1 MAAAINKIRADK
13 WLWYARFFK
22 TRTLAS
28 QLCKSGKLR
37 INGERVSKASVTVQ
51 VGDVL
56 TFPKVNDIKVVKL
69 LALGERRGPAV
80 EAQTLYEDKSPIVPS
95 KAEMLEKSLKE
106 GASVYRESGAGRPTK
121 AERRATD
128 KLMGRD

>member
-1 MAAAINKIRADK
+1 MKIRADK

-28 QLCKSGKLR
+28 QLCRSGKLR
-37 INGERVSKASVTVQ
+37 VNGERVSKASVTVQ

-56 TFPKVNDIKVVKL
+56 TFPQVNDIKVVQL
-69 LALGERRGPAV
+69 LALGERRGPAP
-80 EAQTLYEDKSPIVPS
+80 EAQSLYDDQSPATPT
-95 KAEMLEKSLKE
+95 KAEEREKAAKE
-106 GASVYRESGAGRPTK
+106 GAPMYRETGAGRPTK

>member
-1 MAAAINKIRADK
+1 MAALRNKIRADK

-37 INGERVSKASVTVQ
+37 VNGERVSKASVTIQ

-56 TFPKVNDIKVVKL
+56 TFPKVNDIKVVEL
-69 LALGERRGPAV
+69 LALGERRGPAT
-80 EAQTLYEDKSPIVPS
+80 EAQDLYEDQSLSAPS
-95 KAEMLEKSLKE
+95 KAEVQEKALKE
-106 GASVYRESGAGRPTK
+106 GSGVHRETGAGRPTK